1 MLINTKQE
9 NIKKQI
15 AKMSGRK
22 LWDKVNGWLK
32 KEKITNKAAINMYA
46 YWLRQHGIPVFA
58 STQPMTV
65 SYTPKPKEKEHSM
78 EEVMDII
85 GERKDII

>member
-1 MLINTKQE
+1 MSTNTEKV
-9 NIKKQI
+9 KKQI

-46 YWLRQHGIPVFA
+46 YWLRQHGIPIFA
-58 STQPMTV
+58 STQTMRV
-65 SYTPKPKEKEHSM
+65 GYYPKPKEKEHSM